1 MTNAELDA
9 AAQVAQQKDDEYSTA
24 LKALRETIKAGN
36 TPTQAQRDELQ
47 SKWEALVA
55 AGDALS

>member
-24 LKALRETIKAGN
+24 LRQLRETIKAGN
-36 TPTQAQRDELQ
+36 TPTQAQRDALQ
-47 SKWEALVA
+47 GKWEALVV